1 MNKNKLK
8 KEALISLWNRVCKKN
23 TDKNSFS
30 IAGSD
35 DSPYYLLNVDENIM
49 STISATQT
57 GSAGKEKS
65 YEYKINV
72 IFGEFVEYS
81 NFKLDKSEFNALADL
96 FVNCQNEAIN
106 KEVNRI
112 VEDTEERFLNL
123 VSDGKV

>member
-8 KEALISLWNRVCKKN
+8 KEALISLWNRVCKEN

-72 IFGEFVEYS
+72 IFGV
-81 NFKLDKSEFNALADL
+81 
-96 FVNCQNEAIN
+96 C
-106 KEVNRI
+106 
-112 VEDTEERFLNL
+112 
-123 VSDGKV
+123 

>member
-8 KEALISLWNRVCKKN
+8 KEALISLWNRVCKEN
-23 TDKNSFS
+23 ADKNSFS
-30 IAGSD
+30 TAGSD

-81 NFKLDKSEFNALADL
+81 SFKLDKSEFNALADL
-96 FVNCQNEAIN
+96 FVKHQNEAIN

-112 VEDTEERFLNL
+112 VEDTEERFLSL